1 MQYSF
6 QSVTVQYDKLSSQYI
21 TVPSLFIN
29 KSLLLHFT
37 MQYSSQSFNVK
48 YNQLYLQYSTVPS
61 PFFTIYCM
69 YIAAQYSTV
78 SNLSLC
84 SAISCLIHTVQCHS
98 PFINTSLYL
107 RCMHSSNTS
116 TVQYIVCTLYTCK
129 IHCMYIVH
137 CTRVCFAH

>member
-84 SAISCLIHTVQCHS
+84 SAISCLFHTVHCHS

-107 RCMHSSNTS
+107 RYMHSSNTS
-116 TVQYIVCTLYTCK
+116 AVQ
-129 IHCMYIVH
+129 
-137 CTRVCFAH
+137 